1 MAKRTKA
8 PEDAAE
14 APKGT
19 ADSGTGVEKKP
30 SMVSEKAAG
39 DVVISALVHCDGCA
53 RKLRRSLQRL
63 DGVGEVSVNSRSNT
77 VVLNGSGAVDNASE
91 AVKIVE
97 RKTGRKA
104 TLLNPSPDKL
114 PSPAVKGAR
123 MKKTDADG
131 DIGDDITVVDM
142 DMVIILKINL
152 HCDAC
157 CEEIK
162 RRILRIEGVKEA
174 APLLKSSH
182 MMVKGMVEPATLVGV
197 IYKNTGRK
205 AAIIRAEPLELLPTT
220 KTPPMDAPVTETKH
234 GDLVN
239 SGEKNG
245 HDKEMK
251 DEAPQE
257 ENTVVEDDNNAV
269 EKLGTEKPS
278 DDHGSHETHHDG
290 DAPTN
295 GGDRVVLEN
304 HKKDDHLFRTPL
316 PAGVVTVA
324 PEMPLMNNF
333 NPYYTSPPYPYA
345 HLQHYYQYPPPY
357 PHAYDPAPA
366 PAMYG
371 YPHNQPEG
379 FSEENP
385 NACTIV

>member
-14 APKGT
+14 APKGA
-19 ADSGTGVEKKP
+19 ADTGTGVKEP
-30 SMVSEKAAG
+30 SMASEKVAG
-39 DVVISALVHCDGCA
+39 DVVISAPVHCDGCA
-53 RKLRRSLQRL
+53 RKLRQSLQRL
-63 DGVGEVSVNSRSNT
+63 DGVGEVSVESRSNT
-77 VVLNGSGAVDNASE
+77 VVLNGPGAVENARE

-123 MKKTDADG
+123 VQKTDADG
-131 DIGDDITVVDM
+131 GIGDDITVVDT
-142 DMVIILKINL
+142 DMVIVLRINL

-162 RRILRIEGVKEA
+162 RRILKIEGVKEA
-174 APLLKSSH
+174 APLLKSSQ
-182 MMVKGMVEPATLVGV
+182 MMVKGMVEPATLVGF

-205 AAIIRAEPLELLPTT
+205 AAIIRAERLELLPTT
-220 KTPPMDAPVTETKH
+220 KAPPMNAPVTETKH
-234 GDLVN
+234 GDDVN

-257 ENTVVEDDNNAV
+257 DDNNAA

-278 DDHGSHETHHDG
+278 DDHGSHETHHES

-295 GGDRVVLEN
+295 GSNRVVLEN
-304 HKKDDHLFRTPL
+304 NKKDDHLFRTPL
-316 PAGVVTVA
+316 PAGVVTVS

-333 NPYYTSPPYPYA
+333 NPYYTYPPYPYA
-345 HLQHYYQYPPPY
+345 HLQHYYQYPPPN

-366 PAMYG
+366 PAMFG
-371 YPHNQPEG
+371 YPHNQPEAL
-379 FSEENP
+379 SEENP